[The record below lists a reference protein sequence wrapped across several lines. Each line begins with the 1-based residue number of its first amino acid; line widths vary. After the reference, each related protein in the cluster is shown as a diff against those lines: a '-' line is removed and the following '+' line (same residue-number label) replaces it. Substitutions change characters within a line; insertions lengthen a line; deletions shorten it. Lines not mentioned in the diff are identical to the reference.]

1 MIKGLYT
8 SAAGMLPLSHRQDLT
23 SNNLSNTGNSGYKQD
38 RAFVRALIN
47 ADMYLSEG
55 GFATSGQPPR
65 LVNVDPPA
73 YVAAVGQAASQ
84 VVDQRIDFSQGP
96 LEVTDND
103 FNLAIQGNGFFTVQT
118 TQGIQYTRSSYFGIN
133 NNGNLVTSDGFVV
146 LGTGGPINVQ
156 GAKLTVQQNGA
167 VLVDGVQR
175 GTLRIT
181 DFPQPYNLLKTQ
193 DNLFMAQGGVA
204 GQQVQNPLVRQGVVE
219 GANAHPIDQMVQMI
233 EISRMFEL
241 GQRAIRLQDETLQQA
256 VSQAGRV

>member
-8 SAAGMLPLSHRQDLT
+8 SAAGMLPLSHRQDLA
-23 SNNLSNTGNSGYKQD
+23 SNNLANTSNSGYKQD

-55 GFATSGQPPR
+55 GFATNGQPPQ

-73 YVAAVGQAASQ
+73 YIAAVGQAASQ
-84 VVDQRIDFSQGP
+84 VIDQRTDFSQGP
-96 LEVTDND
+96 LEVTGND

-118 TQGIQYTRSSYFGIN
+118 TQGIQYTRSSSFGIN

-156 GAKLTVQQNGA
+156 GGKLTVQQNGA
-167 VLVDGVQR
+167 VLVDGIQR

-181 DFPQPYNLLKTQ
+181 DFPQPYKLSKTQ
-193 DNLFMAQGGVA
+193 DNLFVSQAGA
-204 GQQVQNPLVRQGVVE
+204 GQQVQNPVVRQGVVE
-219 GANAHPIDQMVQMI
+219 GANGNPIDQMVQMI

-256 VSQAGRV
+256 VSQVGRI